1 MNCIAVGYPAV
12 MDVILFGATGM
23 VGQGVL
29 RECLLDPEA
38 HRVLSIGRSA
48 SGQQHPKL
56 REIVR
61 DNLFDFTDIASDL
74 SGYDACF
81 FCLGVSAAG
90 KTEDEYRHVT
100 YDITLAAATI
110 LAKVNPGMTFIYV
123 SGSGTDSTERGRTM
137 WARVKGS
144 TENALFR
151 LPFKA
156 AYMFRPAGIQ
166 PMHGETSKTRLY
178 RVFYAIARPLM
189 PLLKRLLPK
198 YMTTTEQ
205 IGRAM
210 IAAARNGAPKM
221 ILETEDINAL

>member
-1 MNCIAVGYPAV
+1 
-12 MDVILFGATGM
+12 MDVILFGASGM

-29 RECLLDPEA
+29 RECLLDPDV

-90 KTEDEYRHVT
+90 KTEDQYRRVT

-110 LAKVNPGMTFIYV
+110 LAKVNPGMKFIYV

-144 TENALFR
+144 TENALLR

-178 RVFYAIARPLM
+178 RVFYAIARPLT

-210 IAAARNGAPKM
+210 IAAARNGAPKT